1 MSIQSM
7 SGVLDQINAQ
17 SQQIAASQNGA
28 FLPTTAGSKKTSSFS
43 NELLNSI
50 NNINTMQTRAQQESQ
65 DYMTGASDIGLND
78 VMVDQQKAS
87 VALNFGVQMRN
98 KLVSAYQDI
107 MSMGV

>member
-28 FLPTTAGSKKTSSFS
+28 FLPTTTGSKKTSSFS

-50 NNINTMQTRAQQESQ
+50 NTMQTRAQQESQ
-65 DYMTGASDIGLND
+65 EYMTGASDIGLND

>member
-50 NNINTMQTRAQQESQ
+50 NN
-65 DYMTGASDIGLND
+65 MTGASDIGLND